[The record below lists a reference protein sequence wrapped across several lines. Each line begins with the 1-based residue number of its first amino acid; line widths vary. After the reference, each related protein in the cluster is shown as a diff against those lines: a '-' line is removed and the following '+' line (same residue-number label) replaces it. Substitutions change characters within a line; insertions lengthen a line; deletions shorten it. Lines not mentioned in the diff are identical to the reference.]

1 MAVKIYHGDILFTP
15 SADRLEIHENSYI
28 IVEEGVVSQICE
40 KIPEQYQGAE
50 VVDYGDK
57 LIIPAFSDL
66 HVHGAQY
73 VQRGI
78 GMDCL
83 LSDWLNHYTFP
94 QESRFQNIRQTPRFS
109 LWRIPQSAMVLSMP
123 MFLQPFTVR
132 PQTISLIKWKRKVC
146 MVMWEK

>member
-15 SADRLEIHENSYI
+15 AADRMEIHENSYI
-28 IVEEGVVSQICE
+28 IVEDGVVSQICE
-40 KIPEQYQGAE
+40 KIPETYNGVE

-57 LIIPAFSDL
+57 LIIPAFSAL

-94 QESRFQNIRQTPRFS
+94 QESRFQ
-109 LWRIPQSAMVLSMP
+109 SMESVSYTHLTLP
-123 MFLQPFTVR
+123 T
-132 PQTISLIKWKRKVC
+132 T
-146 MVMWEK
+146 